1 MNRWKTEDFW
11 GARKL
16 FDNIIKGTYNYGVVQ
31 SLSHVCFFVTL
42 RTAAFQA
49 PLSFTISWSLL
60 RFTSFE
66 LVMLSNHLN
75 LCCPLLL
82 PSVFPSIKV
91 FCNESVLRIRWPKY
105 QSFSISPS
113 NEYSGLISV
122 RIDWSPCSPR
132 DSQASSPPP
141 QFEGIN
147 SSVLCLLH
155 GPTLTSV
162 LEKTYFGYMGLCQQS
177 DVSAF

>member
-1 MNRWKTEDFW
+1 MHSKEFCDILFSIYRIVRGDLSDYLFCRVLRNRRLFL
-11 GARKL
+11 AIKL
-16 FDNIIKGTYNYGVVQ
+16 MSIESVV
-31 SLSHVCFFVTL
+31 T
-42 RTAAFQA
+42 
-49 PLSFTISWSLL
+49 
-60 RFTSFE
+60 
-66 LVMLSNHLN
+66 SNHLI

-147 SSVLCLLH
+147 SSMPRLLYGPILISLHDYWKNHNLDYMDLCW
-155 GPTLTSV
+155 
-162 LEKTYFGYMGLCQQS
+162 QS
-177 DVSAF
+177 DVSAL